1 MPGIALIPLLCYACA
16 SILLALGFLARK
28 KSLGRWGL
36 VFCLAGV
43 AGHTVWV
50 LTLLNSGFFGGRES
64 YLLFLALGLMAVGLL
79 VWWRLKMDTLLLA
92 ASPFAFFLLLFVLLN
107 KNTTGAAAETSLYG
121 PVFLLHLGAVF
132 TAFALMAVGAVAGLL
147 FLWQEKAIKKK
158 TPLTEHQKDLPSLA
172 LLDKINAFTTR
183 FGFPLFAVGVLL
195 GFVWAR
201 LAWGAILT
209 GDAKEVF
216 SLLVLIVYAVLFH
229 QREALGWCGKKPAR
243 MAIFVFLLSL
253 FSLLVVNTLFS
264 THHNL
269 LV

>member
-1 MPGIALIPLLCYACA
+1 MNMLALLPLLFYAGA
-16 SILLALGFLARK
+16 SILLVLSFLARRK
-28 KSLGRWGL
+28 TLGHWGL
-36 VFCLAGV
+36 ALCLIGLAGQT
-43 AGHTVWV
+43 AWMFS
-50 LTLLNSGFFGGRES
+50 LYSRGFFMGRES
-64 YLLFLALGLMAVGLL
+64 YLLFLAWGLVAIALL
-79 VWWRLKMDTLLLA
+79 AWWRLKVEILLLA
-92 ASPFAFFLLLFVLLN
+92 AAPLAFFLVLFVLL
-107 KNTTGAAAETSLYG
+107 GQRAAVPTEASLYG
-121 PVFLLHLGAVF
+121 PVFVMHLVAVF
-132 TAFALMAVGAVAGLL
+132 TAFAFMAIGAVAGLL

-158 TPLTEHQKDLPSLA
+158 TPLSVHQKDLPSLA
-172 LLDKINAFTTR
+172 LLDKVNAITTR
-183 FGFPLFAVGVLL
+183 YGFPLFAIGVLL

-229 QREALGWCGKKPAR
+229 QREALGWCGKKPAM
-243 MAIFVFLLSL
+243 MALFVFALSL